1 MRGSYLM
8 REWEIPHLTKIVKD
22 ALRQVE
28 GNMGSKFDFTRMDIC
43 PYDIST
49 ILTEFLGF
57 EEEDLDA
64 NFKDFWYVFTHPKYS
79 ENARL
84 FIHVNIDTLECKMF
98 YEEE

>member
-1 MRGSYLM
+1 MRGSYQM
-8 REWEIPHLTKIVKD
+8 REWEIPHLTKIMEE

-28 GNMGSKFDFTRMDIC
+28 GKMGNKFDFTRMDIC
-43 PYDIST
+43 PYNIST
-49 ILTEFLGF
+49 ILTEYLGF
-57 EEEDLDA
+57 EEEDPDE
-64 NFKDFWYVFTHPKYS
+64 NNKDYWYVFTHPTYP